1 MRDFEPDKD
10 VYVPTPDDLF
20 TLIYTSGTTGTPKG
34 VMVDYNCA
42 NEVMNFERNTPV
54 YGIYQGV
61 GERVLSYLPL
71 NHIAERVV
79 SEVGPIVAGSVV
91 SFSESLDEFAN
102 NLQSVQ
108 PTQFFAVPRIW
119 TKIQQGI
126 LGKLSDKKLNTL
138 LKLPLINN
146 LLKKKL
152 KTAIGLNEV
161 RSAIS
166 GAAPLSAS
174 LLEWYAKL
182 DINIQE
188 VYGATELCGG
198 VTFNALDDIT
208 PGTVGRALPGVEI
221 KIDSTSDEVMIK
233 APWVMKGYYNDLEK
247 TTEVLTDDG
256 WYRTGDRGRID
267 NSGHLIITGRL
278 KDTFKTAKG
287 KFIVPVPI
295 EQQLGGNFLIEQVMV
310 TGFGMVQPFAL
321 VCLSENTADMSDEEL
336 TASLHETL
344 DATNAQLEAYTKL
357 SHFVVFRK
365 PWAED
370 SGYFTPTLKIKRHV
384 VNDAFK
390 ENYELWTSKKGKI
403 VWV

>member
-1 MRDFEPDKD
+1 
-10 VYVPTPDDLF
+10 
-20 TLIYTSGTTGTPKG
+20 
-34 VMVDYNCA
+34 
-42 NEVMNFERNTPV
+42 
-54 YGIYQGV
+54 
-61 GERVLSYLPL
+61 
-71 NHIAERVV
+71 
-79 SEVGPIVAGSVV
+79 
-91 SFSESLDEFAN
+91 
-102 NLQSVQ
+102 
-108 PTQFFAVPRIW
+108 
-119 TKIQQGI
+119 
-126 LGKLSDKKLNTL
+126 
-138 LKLPLINN
+138 
-146 LLKKKL
+146 
-152 KTAIGLNEV
+152 
-161 RSAIS
+161 
-166 GAAPLSAS
+166 LSAS

-233 APWVMKGYYNDLEK
+233 APWVMKGYYNDPEK
-247 TTEVLTDDG
+247 TAEVLTDDG

-357 SHFVVFRK
+357 SQFVVFRK

>member
-1 MRDFEPDKD
+1 MGRE
-10 VYVPTPDDLF
+10 PTPEEL
-20 TLIYTSGTTGTPKG
+20 
-34 VMVDYNCA
+34 
-42 NEVMNFERNTPV
+42 
-54 YGIYQGV
+54 
-61 GERVLSYLPL
+61 
-71 NHIAERVV
+71 AERMIMPEDKIRKVLKIAK
-79 SEVGPIVAGSVV
+79 EPIS
-91 SFSESLDEFAN
+91 
-102 NLQSVQ
+102 
-108 PTQFFAVPRIW
+108 I
-119 TKIQQGI
+119 
-126 LGKLSDKKLNTL
+126 SDKKLNTL

-233 APWVMKGYYNDLEK
+233 APWVMKGYYNDPEK
-247 TTEVLTDDG
+247 TAEVLTDDG